1 MQRQSVAGK
10 SVVVIKYTEEQETRV
25 NTVKNQNNNNNVR
38 KVFAH
43 NVGKVRTVLL
53 ANLQT

>member
-1 MQRQSVAGK
+1 M
-10 SVVVIKYTEEQETRV
+10 IKYTEEQETRV